1 MNKPYNYL
9 FKFIIV
15 GDTSVGKSCLLLQ
28 YVDKKFR
35 NQHEPTIGV
44 EFGAKQVIFKSKIIK
59 IQIWDT
65 AGQESFRSI
74 TRSYYRGSI
83 GAILVY
89 DVTRRETFENASLW
103 VNEIKKYGNH
113 NIVIILVGNKTD
125 LSDMKVSEDDAKEM
139 AKNNGLEYIEVCAK
153 QNFKVDEA
161 FQIITENI
169 YKKIELNQLDLSNE
183 KFGVKLGS
191 RGSFIEDN
199 EQEQENQKN
208 NSICC

>member
-35 NQHEPTIGV
+35 TDHEATIGV
-44 EFGAKQVIFKSKIIK
+44 EFGAKQMIIKSKVIK

-89 DVTRRETFENASLW
+89 DVTRRETFENATIW
-103 VNEIKKYGNH
+103 VNEIKKYGND
-113 NIVIILVGNKTD
+113 NIVIILVANKTD
-125 LSDMKVSEDDAKEM
+125 LSDIRKVSEDEAKEM
-139 AKNNGLEYIEVCAK
+139 AKQNGLEYIEVCAK
-153 QNFKVDEA
+153 QNYKVDEA
-161 FQIITENI
+161 FQIITEKI
-169 YKKIELNQLDLSNE
+169 YKKIELNQIDLSNE
-183 KFGVKLGS
+183 KCGVKLGS
-191 RGSFIEDN
+191 KGSFIEDN
-199 EQEQENQKN
+199 QQEEKKRQ
-208 NSICC
+208 SLCC